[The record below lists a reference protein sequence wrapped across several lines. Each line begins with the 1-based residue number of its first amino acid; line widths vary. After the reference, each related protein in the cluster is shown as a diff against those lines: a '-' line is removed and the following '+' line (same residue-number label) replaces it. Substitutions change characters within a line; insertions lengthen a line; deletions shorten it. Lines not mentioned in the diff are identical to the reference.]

1 MPAYINSIMMPILN
15 FGVHT
20 YHPNLKVRT
29 SKISGSYSSRP
40 NISAIIKPIQRESSF
55 LRKNFAPAEP
65 RNSGQGGDDDNQH
78 SLGTFVNQ
86 DPRQMIQSGIQL
98 QDAVPPALVVTRAGS

>member
-1 MPAYINSIMMPILN
+1 MPILN

-29 SKISGSYSSRP
+29 GKISAPYSSRP

-55 LRKNFAPAEP
+55 LRKNFALAKL
-65 RNSGQGGDDDNQH
+65 RNGGLGGGDDNQH
-78 SLGTFVNQ
+78 SLDIFVNQ
-86 DPRQMIQSGIQL
+86 DTRQMIQSGIQL
-98 QDAVPPALVVTRAGS
+98 RDAVPSALVVTRAGS

>member
-1 MPAYINSIMMPILN
+1 MPILN

-29 SKISGSYSSRP
+29 SKISRSYSSRP

-65 RNSGQGGDDDNQH
+65 RNGGQGGDDDNQH